1 MLRGK
6 KSSGEI
12 RFELITWGAI
22 LITGAIMYVMFRGT
36 SLESLIL
43 FIPGLVLLGSTL
55 YQDIQLGWKAGWLG
69 YALSV
74 LAVAVGLAGV
84 INGVMGGPTVPW
96 LIVALVIMGA
106 ILIAKALYDPNPT
119 MRDEQ

>member
-84 INGVMGGPTVPW
+84 INGVMGGPAVPW

-119 MRDEQ
+119 MRDE

>member
-6 KSSGEI
+6 KSTGEI

-22 LITGAIMYVMFRGT
+22 LISGAIMYVMFRGT

-84 INGVMGGPTVPW
+84 INGVMGGPAVPW

-119 MRDEQ
+119 MRDE